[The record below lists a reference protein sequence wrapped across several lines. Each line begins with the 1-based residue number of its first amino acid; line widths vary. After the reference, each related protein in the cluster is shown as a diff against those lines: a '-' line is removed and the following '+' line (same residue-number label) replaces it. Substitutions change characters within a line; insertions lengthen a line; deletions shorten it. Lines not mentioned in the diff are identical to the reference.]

1 MINLNKNICL
11 VLNSSWQPI
20 CVKSVKQAVSDL
32 FSGNFKAINIK
43 YDPEGNVTEMIPMDW
58 EQWAELDISKEDY
71 YITSPNLRVKIPT
84 ILVATNFNKIIYKS
98 PKLSAENIRK
108 RDNNI
113 CQYTGKKLSF
123 KDGSIDHIIPKSRG
137 GKDTWENLV
146 LCDKKLNTIK
156 GSKTPDE
163 AGLELLSEPRKPQ
176 KSSFS
181 DELTNLQH
189 KDWSHFVI

>member
-58 EQWAELDISKEDY
+58 EQWVELDISKEDY
-71 YITSPNLRVKIPT
+71 YITSPNLKVKIPT

-137 GKDTWENLV
+137 GKDTWDNLV

-181 DELTNLQH
+181 DELINLQH